1 MSLVID
7 DLAALPPGIEIVA
20 VGFSRALLSDL
31 GALVP
36 ARSVLVL
43 EEPDVIAARRVEAI
57 IDSFTC
63 AGALLPAP
71 TQDEDGAL
79 RFAATL
85 NRPDGV
91 RAVVPAVEYGVVV
104 AAALAAAWG
113 LPGAGVAAAETLR
126 DKARLRAAV
135 GGDVPQPDWLVVSTA
150 EDIDQFRA
158 KHEGRCVLKPTNRQA
173 SLGVHIMSPE
183 ADAATVLAAV
193 AGADEPKLR
202 ASTLRRGTFLVESVL
217 DGPEISHEALVLDGR
232 VVFANTTA
240 KQVRPGARPVETG
253 HLVPG
258 PLPARTANAVEAA
271 VGRFVAA
278 IGYRTGVL
286 HSEWILVD
294 GQPHLVECAGRL
306 PGDHIDVLIDLAYP
320 GSLLSDY
327 LAILSRHSAPGRRQ
341 ATATAA
347 IRFLDLPGGV
357 VEAVDGVDDATVL
370 EDVVEVEVDVMP
382 GDRVRSLASS
392 WDRVGHVIVRSVDAA
407 GASAAVDAALEKI
420 NVKVTADG

>member
-7 DLAALPPGIEIVA
+7 NLAALPPGIETIA

-31 GALVP
+31 EGLVP

-43 EEPDVIAARRVEAI
+43 EEPDVIAARRVESI
-57 IDSFTC
+57 IDSFAC
-63 AGALLPAP
+63 AGALLAAP
-71 TQDEDGAL
+71 TQDEDDAR

-85 NRPDGV
+85 ERPDGV
-91 RAVVPAVEYGVVV
+91 GAVVPAVEYGVVV
-104 AAALAAAWG
+104 AAALADAWG

-126 DKARLRAAV
+126 DKARLRATV
-135 GGDVPQPDWLVVSTA
+135 SGDVLQPDWSVVSTA
-150 EDIDQFRA
+150 DEVDRFRA
-158 KHEGRCVLKPTNRQA
+158 EHDGRCVLKPSNRQA
-173 SLGVHIMSPE
+173 SLGVHILGPE
-183 ADAATVLAAV
+183 SDAATVLAAV
-193 AGADEPKLR
+193 ADADEPSLR
-202 ASTLRRGTFLVESVL
+202 ASTLRTGELLVESVL
-217 DGPEISHEALVLDGR
+217 VGPEISHEALVLDGR

-253 HLVPG
+253 HLVPA
-258 PLPARTANAVEAA
+258 PLPASTADAVEVA

-278 IGYRTGVL
+278 TGYRTGVL

-294 GQPHLVECAGRL
+294 GRPHLVECAGRL

-327 LAILSRHSAPGRRQ
+327 IALLSRRSTPGRRE
-341 ATATAA
+341 ATATAS

-357 VEAVDGVDDATVL
+357 VDAVDGVHEATVL
-370 EDVVEVEVDVMP
+370 DDVVEVEVDVVP

-392 WDRVGHVIVRSVDAA
+392 WDRVGHVIVRSADAA
-407 GASAAVDAALEKI
+407 SASAAVDAALRRI
-420 NVKVTADG
+420 SVAVTADG